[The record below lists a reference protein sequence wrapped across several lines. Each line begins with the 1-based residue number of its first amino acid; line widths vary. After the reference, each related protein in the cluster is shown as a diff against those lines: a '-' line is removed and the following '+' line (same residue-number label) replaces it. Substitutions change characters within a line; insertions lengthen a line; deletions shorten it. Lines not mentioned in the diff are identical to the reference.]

1 MPGVSEEKKFRMT
14 WDNQNEQVGEQA
26 QQPYDKASSPY
37 EDILPTNASLEN
49 YYRLQTTIFQT
60 EGDFTSFLE
69 YMRMPLPT
77 TFRLTTMHPLYSSIK
92 EKFES
97 FYKPMMMSLLGQ
109 DSVQTLPFCP
119 DAWQIKTPR
128 GLLRKNVDYKAFHKW
143 ITDAMEAGEVT
154 RQEAVSMI
162 PPLVLDVKRGM
173 RVIDLC
179 AAPGSKTSQ
188 LIELLH
194 TSTTTQT
201 SDGDESND
209 LGFVLANEM
218 SRGRAYMLVHH
229 IKRLQSPAFLVS
241 SHDATLMPNVYPD
254 SDVEGQSGKMYFDR
268 VLADVPCSGDGTLR
282 KNMAIWKEWT
292 VNHAY
297 GLHPLQVRLLER
309 AVRMIDPVKGGRVV
323 YSTCSVNP
331 IENEAVIQ
339 AILMKEQQCELVDIK
354 LPGLTTRPGVKS
366 WKVIIQDGTVLDS
379 VDQVPRNLQKKI
391 PSSVFP
397 VKESNIPL
405 EKCLR
410 LLPQDQDTGAFFVA
424 VINVRPREGGVT
436 SINEEIKRTT
446 LVKKAKYEDQED
458 PFRLLTKDFM
468 SPVLK
473 FYGIDLEHSNLHFL
487 TRTEKGEAVDVPKTI
502 QLVTK
507 SIADLYKED
516 PRTSPAN
523 ALRIVNVG
531 IRCFDYFDG
540 VVPEDLECRYRLN
553 MEAIN
558 TISRLATKRIVS
570 CSKQDL
576 IKLLSGEHVR
586 KEELG
591 AKVDELS
598 VGGAV
603 FEASESGIRVPVWIS
618 ERAVKAFV
626 SKIERP
632 ALFAHLQ

>member
-1 MPGVSEEKKFRMT
+1 MSEEANPKMT
-14 WDNQNEQVGEQA
+14 WETKSEQVGERE
-26 QQPYDKASSPY
+26 QPYDRAPSHYK
-37 EDILPTNASLEN
+37 DILPTNAALED
-49 YYRLQTTIFQT
+49 YYRQQATIFQT
-60 EGDFTSFLE
+60 EHDFSSFLE
-69 YMRMPLPT
+69 HMRTPLPT

-92 EKFES
+92 NKFES

-109 DSVQTLPFCP
+109 DSVQRLPFCG
-119 DAWQIKTPR
+119 DAWQIRTPR
-128 GLLRKNVDYKAFHKW
+128 GLLRKDVNYKEFHTW

-162 PPLVLDVKRGM
+162 PPLVLDVRRGM

-194 TSTTTQT
+194 TSTITTST
-201 SDGDESND
+201 FNSDESND

-254 SDVEGQSGKMYFDR
+254 TDAEGQSGKMYFDR

-292 VNHAY
+292 VNQAY
-297 GLHPLQVRLLER
+297 GLHPLQARLLER
-309 AVRMIDPVKGGRVV
+309 AVRMIDPVRGGRVV

-331 IENEAVIQ
+331 IENEAVVQ
-339 AILMKEQQCELVDIK
+339 GVLMREQQCELVEVK
-354 LPGLTTRPGVKS
+354 LPGLLTRPGVKS
-366 WKVIIQDGTVLDS
+366 WKVITQDGRVLDTA
-379 VDQVPRNLQKKI
+379 DQVPRNLQKKI

-397 VKESNIPL
+397 VKESGIPL
-405 EKCLR
+405 ERCLR
-410 LLPQDQDTGAFFVA
+410 VLPQDQDTGAFFVA
-424 VINVRPREGGVT
+424 VIDVRPRESGGTRVG
-436 SINEEIKRTT
+436 EEIKKAS
-446 LVKKAKYEDQED
+446 LVKKAKYEGQED
-458 PFRLLTKDFM
+458 PFRLLSKDFM
-468 SPVLK
+468 SPILA
-473 FYGIDLEHSNLHFL
+473 FYGIDPEHPSLHFL
-487 TRTEKGEAVDVPKTI
+487 TRTERGGEVDVPKTI

-523 ALRIVNVG
+523 ALRVVNVG

-558 TISRLATKRIVS
+558 TVARLATRRILT

-586 KEELG
+586 REELETR
-591 AKVDELS
+591 VDGLS
-598 VGGAV
+598 VGGAI
-603 FEASESGIRVPVWIS
+603 FEVGEAGIRVPVWIS

>member
-1 MPGVSEEKKFRMT
+1 
-14 WDNQNEQVGEQA
+14 
-26 QQPYDKASSPY
+26 
-37 EDILPTNASLEN
+37 
-49 YYRLQTTIFQT
+49 
-60 EGDFTSFLE
+60 
-69 YMRMPLPT
+69 
-77 TFRLTTMHPLYSSIK
+77 
-92 EKFES
+92 
-97 FYKPMMMSLLGQ
+97 
-109 DSVQTLPFCP
+109 
-119 DAWQIKTPR
+119 
-128 GLLRKNVDYKAFHKW
+128 
-143 ITDAMEAGEVT
+143 
-154 RQEAVSMI
+154 
-162 PPLVLDVKRGM
+162 
-173 RVIDLC
+173 LC

-194 TSTTTQT
+194 TSTTTTQT
-201 SDGDESND
+201 PSAEGKGRNDLSQEGD

-254 SDVEGQSGKMYFDR
+254 SDAEGQSGKMYFDR

-282 KNMAIWKEWT
+282 KNMAIWKEWA
-292 VNHAY
+292 VNQAY
-297 GLHPLQVRLLER
+297 GLHPVQVRLLER
-309 AVRMIDPVKGGRVV
+309 AVRMIDPVRGGRVV

-339 AILMKEQQCELVDIK
+339 TVLMREQHCELVEVK
-354 LPGLTTRPGVKS
+354 LPGLMTRPGVKS
-366 WKVIIQDGTVLDS
+366 WKVIMQDGVVLDA
-379 VDQVPRNLQKKI
+379 VDQVPKNLQKKI

-397 VKESNIPL
+397 MKESSIPL
-405 EKCLR
+405 ERCLR

-424 VINVRPREGGVT
+424 VIDVRPRESGVT
-436 SINEEIKRTT
+436 SVSEEVKRAT
-446 LVKKAKYEDQED
+446 LVKKTKYEDQED
-458 PFRLLTKDFM
+458 PFRSLGDDFM
-468 SPVLK
+468 APVLK
-473 FYGIDLEHSNLHFL
+473 FYGIDDIEHSNLHFI
-487 TRTEKGEAVDVPKTI
+487 TRTEKGEEVDIPKTI

-507 SIADLYKED
+507 SIADLYRED

-540 VVPEDLECRYRLN
+540 VVPDDLECRYRLN

-558 TISRLATKRIVS
+558 TISRLATKRIVP

-576 IKLLSGEHVR
+576 IKLLTGEHVR

-591 AKVDELS
+591 IEVDGLS

-603 FEASESGIRVPVWIS
+603 FEVSEAGIRVPVWIS